1 MHCLYIVFEKLVDTN
16 YEMDLL
22 QILSQV
28 CGKMAR
34 YLESYC
40 PGKEVY
46 HRTKSAA
53 VIYHMLTKSI
63 YLKPKCYSMEEQIV
77 PSKETYV

>member
-1 MHCLYIVFEKLVDTN
+1 MYCLYTVFEKLLETN

-34 YLESYC
+34 SLESHS
-40 PGKEVY
+40 PNKEIY

-53 VIYHMLTKSI
+53 VVYHMLTKSI
-63 YLKPKCYSMEEQIV
+63 YLKPKFYRMVEKII

>member
-1 MHCLYIVFEKLVDTN
+1 MDTN

-34 YLESYC
+34 ELENHC
-40 PGKEVY
+40 PEKEIY

-53 VIYHMLTKSI
+53 VVYHMLTKSI
-63 YLKPKCYSMEEQIV
+63 YLKPKFYPMEEKIV

>member
-1 MHCLYIVFEKLVDTN
+1 
-16 YEMDLL
+16 
-22 QILSQV
+22 
-28 CGKMAR
+28 MAR
-34 YLESYC
+34 YLESCC
-40 PGKEVY
+40 PKKEVY

-63 YLKPKCYSMEEQIV
+63 YLKPKYYRMEEKIV

>member
-1 MHCLYIVFEKLVDTN
+1 MYCLYEVFKKLLDTY

-28 CGKMAR
+28 CEKMSR
-34 YLESYC
+34 DLESHC
-40 PGKEVY
+40 PIKEVY

-53 VIYHMLTKSI
+53 VAYHMLTKSI
-63 YLKPKCYSMEEQIV
+63 YDYF
-77 PSKETYV
+77 

>member
-1 MHCLYIVFEKLVDTN
+1 
-16 YEMDLL
+16 MDLL

-28 CGKMAR
+28 CAKMAR
-34 YLESYC
+34 DLETDFLE
-40 PGKEVY
+40 KEVY

-63 YLKPKCYSMEEQIV
+63 YLKPKYYRMEEKIV

>member
-1 MHCLYIVFEKLVDTN
+1 MYCLHEVFKTLLDTN
-16 YEMDLL
+16 YKMDLP

-34 YLESYC
+34 DLETYC
-40 PGKEVY
+40 PQKKIY

-53 VIYHMLTKSI
+53 VVYHMLTKSL
-63 YLKPKCYSMEEQIV
+63 YLKPKFYRMVDEIV
-77 PSKETYV
+77 PLKDTSV

>member
-1 MHCLYIVFEKLVDTN
+1 MYCLYTVFEELLDTN

-34 YLESYC
+34 DLETHC
-40 PGKEVY
+40 PEKEVY
-46 HRTKSAA
+46 HGTKSAA
-53 VIYHMLTKSI
+53 VVYHMLTKRI
-63 YLKPKCYSMEEQIV
+63 YLKFDRMVEKIV
-77 PSKETYV
+77 PSKEKYA

>member
-1 MHCLYIVFEKLVDTN
+1 MRCLYIVFEKLVDTN

-40 PGKEVY
+40 PRKEVY

-63 YLKPKCYSMEEQIV
+63 YLKPKCYRMEEKIV

>member
-1 MHCLYIVFEKLVDTN
+1 MYCLYKVFEKLVDTN

-34 YLESYC
+34 YLESHC
-40 PGKEVY
+40 PKKEVY

-63 YLKPKCYSMEEQIV
+63 YLRPKFYRMVEKIV

>member
-1 MHCLYIVFEKLVDTN
+1 MAL
-16 YEMDLL
+16 DL
-22 QILSQV
+22 
-28 CGKMAR
+28 
-34 YLESYC
+34 ETDF
-40 PGKEVY
+40 PEKEVY

-63 YLKPKCYSMEEQIV
+63 YLKPKFYRMVEKPV